1 MEYLQKIPT
10 PHDIQQHS
18 KKLNEMTMD
27 YWIHNFVFSLK
38 WWVLLALTI
47 VPWFL
52 WWKIVDKSRI
62 TEIFLFGFIIIS
74 FSTFLDVMGW
84 NYSLWF
90 YPNTLLGTCTPLI
103 PIDYTLLPILYM
115 LAYQYF
121 SRWKSFSITILILSL
136 TFAFVWEPLSE
147 MLNFYK
153 PLKWNHIYSFFG
165 FFLMGVFSRGIVL
178 KIIKIQ
184 KEVNS

>member
-1 MEYLQKIPT
+1 MQENPTHNEIQKQINK
-10 PHDIQQHS
+10 S
-18 KKLNEMTMD
+18 NEMTVD
-27 YWIHNFVFSLK
+27 YWIHNFAFSLK
-38 WWVLLALTI
+38 WSILLALTI

-62 TEIFLFGFIIIS
+62 TEIFLYGFIIIS
-74 FSTFLDVMGW
+74 FSTILDVIGW

-90 YPNTLLGTCTPLI
+90 YPDTLLGLCTPLV

-121 SRWKSFSITILILSL
+121 SSWKSFSIVLLILSFI
-136 TFAFVWEPLSE
+136 FAFVLEPLSE

-153 PLKWNHIYSFFG
+153 PLKWNHVYSFFG
-165 FFLMGVFSRGIVL
+165 FFLLGVFSRGIVL
-178 KIIKIQ
+178 KITKIQ
-184 KEVNS
+184 KKVNS

>member
-1 MEYLQKIPT
+1 MPKIPT
-10 PHDIQQHS
+10 HNEIQQQIN
-18 KKLNEMTMD
+18 KLNEMTMD
-27 YWIHNFVFSLK
+27 NWIYNFVFSLK
-38 WWVLLALTI
+38 WWTLLVLSI

-62 TEIFLFGFIIIS
+62 TEILLYGFFIIS
-74 FSTFLDVMGW
+74 VSTILEVIGW

-90 YPNTLLGTCTPLI
+90 YPDTLLGLCTPLM
-103 PIDYTLLPILYM
+103 PMDYTLLPIFYM

-121 SRWKSFSITILILSL
+121 SSWKSFSIALLILSF
-136 TFAFVWEPLSE
+136 TFAFVLEPLAE

-153 PLKWNHIYSFFG
+153 TLKWNYVYSFFG
-165 FFLMGVFSRGIVL
+165 YFLIGVFSRGVVL

-184 KEVNS
+184 KEVNR